1 MSVVE
6 GYDEVLQA
14 TKESCSSVEQEMAT
28 STKHIKQ
35 AKEQVTTHNTLK
47 RKHEELKGQIAKRRS
62 RCDELKHATQKQK
75 ELAAEKAVRREVL
88 MPEVATMKENQFSLF
103 AQQVRNERKEIL
115 AEKNKLKD
123 VFAARVKTVLESIA
137 DKTGAKSEIKL
148 KGEAEEEEET
158 PMSHLIFSKLGT
170 APRSGDMLNLVY
182 KSLFFLTKH
191 EEKQRNE
198 ERKIEKQ
205 RQDREER
212 AKRETEKSSKEAV
225 KNTSRWGRNDKKEA
239 DLDSSESS
247 YTRSASSSSRTRSSS
262 VSSRRSDSDEE
273 LARPQG

>member
-182 KSLFFLTKH
+182 KVYRIAPLDTHRAYSSLLNT
-191 EEKQRNE
+191 R
-198 ERKIEKQ
+198 
-205 RQDREER
+205 
-212 AKRETEKSSKEAV
+212 KSSATRKERSRSNARIV
-225 KNTSRWGRNDKKEA
+225 KSVRNARQRKA
-239 DLDSSESS
+239 
-247 YTRSASSSSRTRSSS
+247 A
-262 VSSRRSDSDEE
+262 RR
-273 LARPQG
+273 P